1 VSGYDKSAIA
11 AFDKS
16 HEHRL
21 SDLGNEARFHL
32 RPSLGLMTVPRPAPE
47 SANNRERG
55 ILALIVTYTLGQA
68 ARAEGTVPT
77 QFVIGYDDE
86 VSSSSFIANVVDLIH
101 PRYFPLLASASQ
113 TKPARPQENDAEVR
127 DLL

>member
-1 VSGYDKSAIA
+1 MSFSAKAGAHRSRPIFTSHSAIGCTSVVHLGVTEVRASQTEMILMGLSHLAEVSGYDKSAIA

-47 SANNRERG
+47 
-55 ILALIVTYTLGQA
+55 
-68 ARAEGTVPT
+68 
-77 QFVIGYDDE
+77 
-86 VSSSSFIANVVDLIH
+86 
-101 PRYFPLLASASQ
+101 
-113 TKPARPQENDAEVR
+113 
-127 DLL
+127 

>member
-1 VSGYDKSAIA
+1 
-11 AFDKS
+11 
-16 HEHRL
+16 
-21 SDLGNEARFHL
+21 
-32 RPSLGLMTVPRPAPE
+32 MTVPRPAPE

-101 PRYFPLLASASQ
+101 PRYFPLLASCEPNETRA
-113 TKPARPQENDAEVR
+113 PAGE
-127 DLL
+127 

>member
-1 VSGYDKSAIA
+1 MSGYGGPLQNS
-11 AFDKS
+11 
-16 HEHRL
+16 E
-21 SDLGNEARFHL
+21 
-32 RPSLGLMTVPRPAPE
+32 PTTVRA
-47 SANNRERG
+47 G

-68 ARAEGTVPT
+68 VRAEGTVPT

-101 PRYFPLLASASQ
+101 PRYFSLLASASQ